1 MPVTNFDYR
10 GMGSLPDVAQVL
22 GINSLLLD
30 DDDFPVPTHRQ
41 SGSNDHNSL
50 LHMEH
55 DENEFPM
62 LLRRSQGESSNAFQ
76 ATGGSSQRPTEG
88 NGMSSGW
95 PNQFRHRQGQKSLPM
110 NTLRTT
116 EDEVYSPSHSRNSSI
131 YEPNRNN
138 NKPNN
143 RHSMDVSLNTQAQAP
158 QSNRSSIHMSPVT
171 ATMPNLRSSLST
183 NDIPTINSLGMNE
196 TFNNG
201 SMTHEQRLHNHNA
214 TLGRIPPNAVGHRR
228 EASIGN
234 NRGFANPASA
244 APSST
249 SYMTST
255 ANIGA
260 TAYPSAINPTVP
272 AYTNNLSAP
281 NRHMQAGPVTPQMP
295 YSMQQTAS
303 PMPNVVP
310 NQWNNPN
317 AVPYTPYNNQYYYQQ
332 QYAIPPRARDSQQWV
347 MQQRRGQ
354 KQNDGESSSASC
366 LLSRRLLTNSDTD
379 AVRGDNRFANTPI
392 EEHIGKIFEVSKD
405 QNGCRYL
412 QKKIEE
418 DKANNLP
425 LIFSE
430 TKDHIVEL
438 MKDPFGNYLCQKL
451 LEHCNPDQRTILI
464 HNAAPSM
471 VDIAVNQHGTRALQ
485 KMIEHISNPEQVDVI
500 CHALG
505 QQVVTLIQDLNG
517 NHVIQKCLNHLRPDN
532 AQFIFDAV
540 GTNAFLV
547 GTHRHG
553 CCVLQRCIDHATGP
567 QQEKLIS
574 EITGNA
580 YDLMQD
586 AYGNYVIQYICK
598 LATVPKTFIHNC

>member
-30 DDDFPVPTHRQ
+30 DDDNFPVTTHRQ
-41 SGSNDHNSL
+41 SASIDRNSL

-62 LLRRSQGESSNAFQ
+62 LLRRAQGESSSSFQ
-76 ATGGSSQRPTEG
+76 TTGPSSHFNNTE
-88 NGMSSGW
+88 NNSLSSGW
-95 PNQFRHRQGQKSLPM
+95 PSRFGHRQGQKSLPM
-110 NTLRTT
+110 NTLRSA
-116 EDEVYSPSHSRNSSI
+116 EEEIASASHSRNSSV
-131 YEPNRNN
+131 YDAMGSRV
-138 NKPNN
+138 NN
-143 RHSMDVSLNTQAQAP
+143 RHSMDVSLNTQAP
-158 QSNRSSIHMSPVT
+158 QSNRSSTHMSPVS

-183 NDIPTINSLGMNE
+183 NDIPTIGSLSLSDQQPPVTGGMN
-196 TFNNG
+196 
-201 SMTHEQRLHNHNA
+201 HEQRLHHHNA
-214 TLGRIPPNAVGHRR
+214 TLGRIPPSAVGGHRR
-228 EASIGN
+228 EASIGT
-234 NRGFANPASA
+234 NRPFGNPATVA
-244 APSST
+244 
-249 SYMTST
+249 T
-255 ANIGA
+255 ANG
-260 TAYPSAINPTVP
+260 TNGYSSMPSASAPTY
-272 AYTNNLSAP
+272 ANNLPASHRA
-281 NRHMQAGPVTPQMP
+281 AASTGPVAAQMP
-295 YSMQQTAS
+295 YGLQQTTP
-303 PMPNVVP
+303 PMSNGAQ
-310 NQWNNPN
+310 NQWGNQ
-317 AVPYTPYNNQYYYQQ
+317 ATMPYATANYNGAANFNSSYWYQQ
-332 QYAIPPRARDSQQWV
+332 QQQYPMPRGPVRDSQQWV
-347 MQQRRGQ
+347 MAQRRGQ
-354 KQNDGESSSASC
+354 KQ
-366 LLSRRLLTNSDTD
+366 TD
-379 AVRGDNRFANTPI
+379 DAMRSDNRFVNTPI
-392 EEHIGKIFEVSKD
+392 EDHIGKIFEVSKD

-451 LEHCNPDQRTILI
+451 LENCNADQRTILI
-464 HNAAPSM
+464 NNAAPSM

-485 KMIEHISNPEQVDVI
+485 KMIEHISNPEQVEVI
-500 CHALG
+500 VHALG

-540 GTNAFLV
+540 GSNAYLV

-586 AYGNYVIQYICK
+586 AYGNYVIQYICGFSI
-598 LATVPKTFIHNC
+598 LFPSCLPLLTRS